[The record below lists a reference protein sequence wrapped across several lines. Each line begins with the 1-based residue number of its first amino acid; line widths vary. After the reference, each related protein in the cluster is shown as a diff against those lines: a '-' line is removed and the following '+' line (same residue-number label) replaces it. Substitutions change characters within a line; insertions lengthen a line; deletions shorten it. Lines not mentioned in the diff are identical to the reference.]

1 MTLFQEYTRKPKVS
15 VPKKVSTSRAVT
27 LLVGFPVHLI
37 AYLFLCPLYSS
48 ALEPPSPPV
57 ADACKP
63 LTGAVEIQASSVEER
78 LLRGLPV
85 SINRALIKGRTINLV
100 GKNVKFALR
109 MTDSIIE
116 ANLDFR
122 NTVFADGLDL
132 SKSCIRGIFYGER
145 AHFGTDINFSST
157 IFEGPVVLNS
167 ASISGAIGAFRAQFR
182 GGADFSRAHING
194 DGVDFTEAHFMQG
207 ANFMGTVVDYQ
218 GVFEGAIFDQ
228 DAAFERAEFGSS
240 AWFRERPTEGR
251 TIPGAVFNGV
261 ANFKGAKIGGQANFI
276 GVKFA
281 DEIRMTRTRFDE
293 AYFWRAQAL
302 PCTGKPSG
310 CKDVSFGDAEYGVL
324 DFGGD
329 GQGMK
334 ISPDRVI
341 NLTGLTYG
349 RNNSLPY
356 MLHLLEKLEPVYNRQ
371 PYLYLEKW
379 YRDRGDRATADDIY
393 FERRRAEGDK
403 ISKLDF
409 ARWILDRVSRFVFGY
424 GVKMSV
430 PFIWVAALI
439 GLCAL
444 VLGGRD
450 ALARTLPLLWPG
462 ADTSRWPAWKRFGV
476 SLWVSINLL
485 IPKASLPFADR
496 WTVRDEPVKLLGF
509 RLPLTYKNLASAARV
524 TAWVI
529 VTISVSVFS
538 ISDLIKS
545 S

>member
-1 MTLFQEYTRKPKVS
+1 
-15 VPKKVSTSRAVT
+15 
-27 LLVGFPVHLI
+27 
-37 AYLFLCPLYSS
+37 
-48 ALEPPSPPV
+48 
-57 ADACKP
+57 
-63 LTGAVEIQASSVEER
+63 
-78 LLRGLPV
+78 
-85 SINRALIKGRTINLV
+85 
-100 GKNVKFALR
+100 

-116 ANLDFR
+116 ANLGFR

-145 AHFGTDINFSST
+145 AHFGTDINFSDA
-157 IFEGPVVLNS
+157 IFTRPVVLNS
-167 ASISGAIGAFRAQFR
+167 ASINGAIGAIRAQFR

-194 DGVDFTEAHFMQG
+194 NGVDFTEAHFMQG

-240 AWFRERPTEGR
+240 AWFRERPSEGG
-251 TIPGAVFNGV
+251 TIPAAVFNGV

-281 DEIRMTRTRFDE
+281 DEIRMTRTKFDE
-293 AYFWRAQAL
+293 AYFWRAHAL
-302 PCTGKPSG
+302 PCNGKPRG
-310 CKDVSFGDAEYGVL
+310 CKDISFGDAEYGVL

-356 MLHLLEKLEPVYNRQ
+356 MLHLLGQLEPVYNRQ

-403 ISKLDF
+403 IRKFDF
-409 ARWILDRVSRFVFGY
+409 ARWILDKVSRFVFGY

-439 GLCAL
+439 GLCAV
-444 VLGGRD
+444 VLAGRD

-462 ADTSRWPAWKRFGV
+462 SDINRWPVWKRFGV
-476 SLWVSINLL
+476 SLWISINLL
-485 IPKASLPFADR
+485 IPKANLPLADR
-496 WTVRDEPVKLLGF
+496 WTVQEEPVKLLRF
-509 RLPLTYKNLASAARV
+509 RLPLTYKALASAARV
-524 TAWVI
+524 TAWIIITV
-529 VTISVSVFS
+529 SVSIFS

>member
-1 MTLFQEYTRKPKVS
+1 MPQKAS
-15 VPKKVSTSRAVT
+15 ISTAAA
-27 LLVGFPVHLI
+27 LLTGFPVHLLV
-37 AYLFLCPLYSS
+37 YLFLCSLYSS
-48 ALEPPSPPV
+48 ALDLPSP
-57 ADACKP
+57 AISDGCKS
-63 LTGAVEIQASSVEER
+63 LTGAVEIQASAIEAQ
-78 LLRGLPV
+78 LLRGRPV
-85 SINRALIKGRTINLV
+85 SINHALIKGNTINLA
-100 GKNVKFALR
+100 GKSVKFTLR

-116 ANLDFR
+116 ANLGFR

-145 AHFGTDINFSST
+145 AHFGTDINFSGA
-157 IFEGPVVLNS
+157 IFARPVVLNS
-167 ASISGAIGAFRAQFR
+167 ASINGAIGAIRTQFR

-194 DGVDFTEAHFMQG
+194 NGVDFTEAHFMQG

-218 GVFEGAIFDQ
+218 GVFEGVIFDQ

-240 AWFRERPTEGR
+240 AWFRERPTQGG

-281 DEIRMTRTRFDE
+281 DEIRMTRTKFDE

-302 PCTGKPSG
+302 PCNGKPPG

-334 ISPDRVI
+334 ISPDRII

-356 MLHLLEKLEPVYNRQ
+356 MLHLLGQLEPAYNRQ

-403 ISKLDF
+403 IRKLDF
-409 ARWILDRVSRFVFGY
+409 ARWILDKVSRFVFGY

-439 GLCAL
+439 GLCAF
-444 VLGGRD
+444 VLAGRD
-450 ALARTLPLLWPG
+450 ALAQRLPLLWPG
-462 ADTSRWPAWKRFGV
+462 SDTNRWPVWKRFGV

-485 IPKASLPFADR
+485 IPKANLPLADR
-496 WTVRDEPVKLLGF
+496 WTVQEEPVKVLRF
-509 RLPLTYKNLASAARV
+509 RLPFTYKALASAARV
-524 TAWVI
+524 TVWVI
-529 VTISVSVFS
+529 ITVSVSIFS